1 MNRVEGWGINWSFSL
16 FLLITA
22 GCTLKYKN
30 ENFEYFCRQI
40 QNHGKSTKSIKIDSK
55 SIKINSSVVGVHDAF
70 HLPHLAESFLYYV
83 VQVVNSQRGHNA
95 AIALL
100 HRRSGGHRRGP
111 GQYELANNPKVGK
124 GVKFRQIIYFSR
136 KITEFY
142 I

>member
-55 SIKINSSVVGVHDAF
+55 INQNQHFYMFCVPWGVA
-70 HLPHLAESFLYYV
+70 LPTS
-83 VQVVNSQRGHNA
+83 
-95 AIALL
+95 
-100 HRRSGGHRRGP
+100 
-111 GQYELANNPKVGK
+111 
-124 GVKFRQIIYFSR
+124 
-136 KITEFY
+136 
-142 I
+142 